1 MTIILPRQN
10 LFWNTKPIIVLFSFG
25 ICDDAHTVRTQAS
38 VRPADLR
45 QVKNGHSP
53 DFGYPRLKPG
63 KGLDLSQFFMAYL
76 KPDQPEKVYVPALR
90 AAKEKGEKLVC
101 LTAYDYPTA
110 RIVDEAG
117 VDIILVGDSMG
128 NVIHG
133 YGNTIPVTL
142 DEILSATMA
151 VKRGSTRALIVSDM
165 PYGTFHTG
173 DNKAVR
179 NAMRLLKNGG
189 AEAVKLEGGRNR
201 VDLVKRLV
209 DEEIPVMAH
218 IGLTPQSVH
227 KLGGYR
233 VQGKTTVDANK
244 LIEDA
249 KLLEEAGAFA
259 IVLEL
264 IPREVAETISKELT
278 ISTVGIGAG
287 AACDIQVLVLHD
299 LIGFTFGRQPRFVRQ
314 YANVSEVISTAITE
328 WMEDVRTGDYPS
340 EAESYGFPK
349 EAKAVTEGS

>member
-1 MTIILPRQN
+1 
-10 LFWNTKPIIVLFSFG
+10 
-25 ICDDAHTVRTQAS
+25 
-38 VRPADLR
+38 
-45 QVKNGHSP
+45 
-53 DFGYPRLKPG
+53 
-63 KGLDLSQFFMAYL
+63 MAYL
-76 KPDQPEKVYVPALR
+76 KPDKPEKVFVPALR
-90 AAKEKGEKLVC
+90 EAKEKGEKLVC

-117 VDIILVGDSMG
+117 VDMILVGDSIG

-142 DEILSATMA
+142 DEILLAVKA
-151 VKRGSTRALIVSDM
+151 VKRGASRALIIADM

-179 NAMRLLKNGG
+179 NALKLMKYGG

-201 VDLVKRLV
+201 VGLVKRLV

-233 VQGKTTVDANK
+233 VQGKTAEAAK
-244 LIEDA
+244 ILIEDA
-249 KLLEEAGAFA
+249 KMLEEAGAFA

-264 IPREVAETISKELT
+264 VPREVAEIITQELK

-287 AACDIQVLVLHD
+287 SACDVQVLVLHD

-314 YANVSEVISTAITE
+314 YANVSGIITEAITR
-328 WMEDVRTGDYPS
+328 WMADVKSGRYPS
-340 EAESYGFPK
+340 ESESYGLPDDVK
-349 EAKAVTEGS
+349 LIDLKAAKSRS